1 LRLEIKRGHIG
12 TLNMSK
18 PYGVLLLSGYNVRAL
33 VAFCRFA
40 RQNHLPFHLWA
51 KSSAD
56 LIFRTEYRQNVWAIR
71 ESVDLRIDALLGV
84 LADLRRS
91 LNYEG
96 LFIVPST
103 EYFNR
108 FLLKHRKELECAG
121 HIVPLVGVA
130 CYEAISDKYK
140 FRTLCK
146 KHGLLVPREF
156 NAMPEG
162 PPFVAKPRKY
172 FSGDGAPLKPVIFRT
187 HADMDRRMADIANPE
202 DYYFQ
207 EYVTGESHYLLAHIS
222 KAGKATTYAQKN
234 LMQQQGGG
242 SIILARESD
251 IHETRTAEQYIEMLI
266 SIGFHGLIMIEFKK
280 NGDQMFMI
288 EANPRLWGPLQFTLD
303 AGIQILPSYMRDY
316 GFDTMTHSSPVR
328 TPIYYYWSGGL
339 SATGAPY
346 MYHDYCA
353 DQFIADYPCFRTSD
367 LFLREDTLELFRYE
381 HNETIGG
388 ATNSK

>member
-1 LRLEIKRGHIG
+1 
-12 TLNMSK
+12 MSK

-146 KHGLLVPREF
+146 KTR
-156 NAMPEG
+156 
-162 PPFVAKPRKY
+162 
-172 FSGDGAPLKPVIFRT
+172 
-187 HADMDRRMADIANPE
+187 IA
-202 DYYFQ
+202 
-207 EYVTGESHYLLAHIS
+207 
-222 KAGKATTYAQKN
+222 
-234 LMQQQGGG
+234 
-242 SIILARESD
+242 
-251 IHETRTAEQYIEMLI
+251 
-266 SIGFHGLIMIEFKK
+266 
-280 NGDQMFMI
+280 
-288 EANPRLWGPLQFTLD
+288 
-303 AGIQILPSYMRDY
+303 
-316 GFDTMTHSSPVR
+316 
-328 TPIYYYWSGGL
+328 
-339 SATGAPY
+339 
-346 MYHDYCA
+346 CA
-353 DQFIADYPCFRTSD
+353 A
-367 LFLREDTLELFRYE
+367 
-381 HNETIGG
+381 
-388 ATNSK
+388 